1 MDKIKR
7 FLAALVRF
15 WWIWPIATVACSLLD
30 LKVVDYSFWG
40 AVAVF
45 AMASFSLMMQFVLFI
60 VTLFMK
66 KWWTALA
73 EAFIGLVCGVIYI
86 MFPGFL
92 ILLFLDS
99 EPDHFGGEHPIP
111 DGLEYSIPLG
121 YVFERDGA
129 DYDGD
134 TTDFAWPE
142 STHENWP
149 TTKPVEP
156 VIDSTDARTWLQ
168 IWNGGQGGIYEFDFY
183 YPALPSGKVYL
194 RCFEVTSNTE
204 LSSDRVRERTETTVL
219 NHTSFEKIIDKKE
232 FTIYEGD
239 WEEYYAVRVEV
250 WFHDFSKKRG
260 SDRKLLERVYRMEG
274 WMR

>member
-7 FLAALVRF
+7 FLAALARF
-15 WWIWPIATVACSLLD
+15 WWIWPIVTCVCSFLDFKIFFSSVGSSTAIFVVAT
-30 LKVVDYSFWG
+30 
-40 AVAVF
+40 
-45 AMASFSLMMQFVLFI
+45 FSLMMQFFLFV

-73 EAFIGLVCGVIYI
+73 EAFIGLVCGVIYL

-92 ILLFLDS
+92 ILMFLNS
-99 EPDHFGGEHPIP
+99 LPDPFGDKHPIP

-121 YVFERDGA
+121 YVFERDG
-129 DYDGD
+129 D
-134 TTDFAWPE
+134 TTAFAWPE

-156 VIDSTDARTWLQ
+156 VIDSTNSQTWLQ
-168 IWNGGQGGIYEFDFY
+168 IWNGMQGGIYVFDFY
-183 YPALPSGKVYL
+183 YPSLPSGKLYL

-204 LSSDRVRERTETTVL
+204 LSSDRVRKRTETTVL
-219 NHTSFEKIIDKKE
+219 NHTSFGKIIDRKE

-260 SDRKLLERVYRMEG
+260 SDRKLMERIYRMEG